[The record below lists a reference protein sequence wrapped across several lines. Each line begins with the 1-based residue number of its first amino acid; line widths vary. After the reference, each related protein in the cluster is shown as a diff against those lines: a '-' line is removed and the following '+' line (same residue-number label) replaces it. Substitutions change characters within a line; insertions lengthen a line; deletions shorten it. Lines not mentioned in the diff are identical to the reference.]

1 MSPSPIDDSD
11 KLSRS
16 EVMKGALR
24 AVLKETN
31 GEIKA
36 LLKEALKEWLDEKY
50 AAAGRWTVNG
60 LLVALVG
67 AACWM
72 ILWKAGWTPPK

>member
-1 MSPSPIDDSD
+1 MHPIDDSD
-11 KLSRS
+11 KLARN
-16 EVMKGALR
+16 ELIKAAMR
-24 AVLKETN
+24 QVLKETN
-31 GEIKA
+31 GDIKV

-50 AAAGRWTVNG
+50 GAVGRWTVNG

>member
-1 MSPSPIDDSD
+1 MTGIDDSD
-11 KLSRS
+11 KLSRT
-16 EVMKGALR
+16 EITKAALR

-31 GEIKA
+31 GEVKS

-60 LLVALVG
+60 LLVAVIGLV
-67 AACWM
+67 AYL
-72 ILWKAGWTPPK
+72 ILWKAGWTPPNK